1 VSREQWQDIAF
12 KGVLAAVFFF
22 VLKHYVV
29 LNSSL
34 ENSLFWGVAMGM
46 GASLLAWSQHNRTR
60 R

>member
-12 KGVLAAVFFF
+12 KGVLGAGFFF
-22 VLKHYVV
+22 ILQYVI
-29 LNSSL
+29 LNSTL
-34 ENSLFWGVAMGM
+34 ENSLFWGVALGI